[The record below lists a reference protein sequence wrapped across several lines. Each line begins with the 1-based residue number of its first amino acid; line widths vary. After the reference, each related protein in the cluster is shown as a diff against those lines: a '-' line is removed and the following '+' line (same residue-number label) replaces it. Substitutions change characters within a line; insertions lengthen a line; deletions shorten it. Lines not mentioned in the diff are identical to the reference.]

1 MTSTLKVIKNYLWNE
16 WGCYLQKWNQS
27 GPMTAL
33 HNPRGALDLEWL
45 FRNISSWAQ
54 MAWPLISHTV
64 LSLNMGPHS
73 SQRNPW
79 RDWELKAV
87 SSKHSQEIGQQT
99 SYWRSNLAVYHK
111 IHHRP
116 LLKLSIRL
124 LSIQIQIIL
133 PTCLELYWQYLCT
146 QDYIMATSASPPAPQ
161 KKDYIII

>member
-133 PTCLELYWQYLCT
+133 PTCLELYWHICALKIT
-146 QDYIMATSASPPAPQ
+146 LWPHLLPHPLP
-161 KKDYIII
+161 KRKIIL